1 VAAEQWFR
9 EQAPSQRWFGD
20 KGRVIED
27 VSIVWSATPQQLE
40 GAALCVAEFLFSN
53 GARNRYFA
61 ALGSDRGRDVT
72 TDPVFTRWLL
82 STLLSKDGLPT
93 ELAWQPLAPLPADA
107 SGEPGRGLGVQQ
119 SNTSIRYPGEL
130 LIKVNRRLAEGV
142 SPEVELTT
150 VIQHSQDHSSTT
162 PTFGS
167 LWMVL
172 PKTEPMCLA
181 IASQFVPNSGDGW
194 STMLDLLRNVRSD
207 TDFDRLLL
215 EVQAIANLTAS
226 MHRALASDPW
236 RQSTAPESVS
246 EDDITLWSDTTS
258 LALEGLL
265 TELKAHQQRLPDH
278 ISYLVDLIADA
289 SSELHRRTQGFTVL
303 RGTHK
308 IRTHGDYHLGQVLR
322 KPNGAYVAIDFDGEP
337 ERPLAERRRKYSALR
352 DVAGMLRSF
361 SYARGTIEME
371 RSGATEGR
379 AILREWESA
388 LRERFLSTYTAGLAN
403 QSITFLPRSEED
415 VRLALRALEFEKAIY
430 ECRYEMNNRP
440 DWLWLPLTSLVH
452 ES

>member
-1 VAAEQWFR
+1 MSAERWFT

-20 KGRVIED
+20 KGRAIAD
-27 VSIVWSATPQQLE
+27 VSIVWSANPLAMA
-40 GAALCVAEFLFSN
+40 GAALFVADFHFSD
-53 GARNRYFA
+53 GARSRYFA
-61 ALGSDRGRDVT
+61 ALGSEIDGDIT
-72 TDPVFTRWLL
+72 SGPSFTRWLIG
-82 STLLSKDGLPT
+82 TLLDTDALPS
-93 ELAWQPLAPLPADA
+93 ELTWQPLAPLPAGI
-107 SGEPGRGLGVQQ
+107 SVEPGRGLGVQQ
-119 SNTSIRYPGEL
+119 SNTSIRYPGDL

-167 LWMVL
+167 LWMEL
-172 PKTEPMCLA
+172 PNTEPMCLA

-194 STMLDLLRNVRSD
+194 STMLDLLQNVGSD
-207 TDFDRLLL
+207 TDFDRSLV
-215 EVQAIANLTAS
+215 EVEAIANLTAS

-236 RQSTAPESVS
+236 RQSIAPELVGD
-246 EDDITLWSDTTS
+246 DDITIWSDTTS
-258 LALEGLL
+258 MALEGLL
-265 TELKAHQQRLPDH
+265 TDLGELRGRLPVH
-278 ISYLVDLIADA
+278 VSKLVDLIADA
-289 SSELHRRTQGFTVL
+289 SSQLRRRIQGFTVL

-322 KPNGAYVAIDFDGEP
+322 KPSGNYVAIDFDGEP
-337 ERPLAERRRKYSALR
+337 ERPLPERLRKNSALR

-361 SYARGTIEME
+361 SYVRGTVEMK
-371 RSGATEGR
+371 RAGAHGGI

-388 LRERFLSTYTAGLAN
+388 ARERFTSTYAGGISN
-403 QSITFLPRSEED
+403 QLFTFAPSSEED
-415 VRLALRALEFEKAIY
+415 VRLALRALELEKAIY

-452 ES
+452 EV